1 MAASQEEQ
9 KVSIYEKLEK
19 RLYDEQKEMAFSSI
33 PEIDEED
40 RTLDEEDERHG
51 LRAFQSAYLEDDLA
65 VIPED
70 LQE

>member
-1 MAASQEEQ
+1 
-9 KVSIYEKLEK
+9 
-19 RLYDEQKEMAFSSI
+19 MAFSSI